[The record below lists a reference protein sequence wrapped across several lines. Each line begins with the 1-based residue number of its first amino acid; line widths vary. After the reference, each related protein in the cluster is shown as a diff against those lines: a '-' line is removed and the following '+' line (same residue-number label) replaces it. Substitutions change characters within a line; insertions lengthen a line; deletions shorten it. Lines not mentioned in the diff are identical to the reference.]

1 MKANSEIASINKT
14 VAKCKET
21 RFSKEGSNMNIDRPR
36 TTSEVYF
43 SVNIY

>member
-14 VAKCKET
+14 VAKFKKI
-21 RFSKEGSNMNIDRPR
+21 RFLKEGSNMNIDRPR